1 SYAIPEKRSF
11 TVVVLEQDKVAQSIE
26 LTDAQLRAAY
36 SANLDNFRTPD
47 RVHVRHI
54 LIMTQN
60 KPDSEKKA
68 LLAKAE
74 DVLKQ
79 VKAGGD
85 FAALAA
91 KYSDDTSNKD
101 KGGDLGWIVHG
112 QMVAPFEKASFA
124 LQPHQISGLVTSEFG
139 YHIIECLEKESAR
152 TKPFDEVK
160 GTIAEDLRR
169 QAVTDK
175 MQTMSDQLEAA
186 LAKAPANAA
195 DIAKQYGASVVT
207 VTDAQPGSPIPSLG
221 ASPEIDNALSQ
232 MKKNDVSQVITLP
245 ANRLAVAILNDK
257 KPARPAELNEVQDKV
272 RSAMLADKA
281 AGLAVEKAKDAAAK
295 IRGGEDMAK
304 VAKSYGLSVTES
316 IEFTHAD
323 SVEGLGTA
331 SQIPDAFTKPIGSV
345 IGPVNDDPNHPTAG
359 MPANVVYQIVS
370 QTHVD
375 PSKLSNE
382 RTQVAQ
388 QLKYAK
394 GGAEVQLLMD
404 SVFSQMVASGKVTV
418 HKDAIKQMMANFRR

>member
-1 SYAIPEKRSF
+1 
-11 TVVVLEQDKVAQSIE
+11 
-26 LTDAQLRAAY
+26 
-36 SANLDNFRTPD
+36 
-47 RVHVRHI
+47 
-54 LIMTQN
+54 LIG
-60 KPDSEKKA
+60 
-68 LLAKAE
+68 L
-74 DVLKQ
+74 
-79 VKAGGD
+79 
-85 FAALAA
+85 
-91 KYSDDTSNKD
+91 
-101 KGGDLGWIVHG
+101 
-112 QMVAPFEKASFA
+112 
-124 LQPHQISGLVTSEFG
+124 SG
-139 YHIIECLEKESAR
+139 
-152 TKPFDEVK
+152 
-160 GTIAEDLRR
+160 
-169 QAVTDK
+169 
-175 MQTMSDQLEAA
+175 
-186 LAKAPANAA
+186 
-195 DIAKQYGASVVT
+195 
-207 VTDAQPGSPIPSLG
+207 SLG